1 VAWNLAKIG
10 KGCLMKDN
18 LLPFV
23 SIIIPAY
30 NEARYIKSC
39 LESLKRVDY
48 PSQSYEIIVVDNGS
62 SDETVLIAK
71 SYTENVLIIPNVN
84 VSSLRNFGASKAK
97 GEVYAFIDA
106 DCIADEQW
114 LQAGVKA
121 LTREPCVVGSVCDVP
136 SDATWIEKAWFAQK
150 IRGTHE
156 ATHINSAN
164 MIVRSELFNKLGGFN
179 NKLIAGEDYE
189 FCMRAKRE
197 AKIISDDKIKVVH
210 LKNPSSIS
218 QFLKREIWHGLGA
231 FESLKSNSLDKA
243 FIGTLLFIFLTSQQL
258 AGLALWTW
266 NGWNKLFV
274 YSSIGIGILLLG
286 TLFYRLKYIS
296 GFVQGVNLL
305 ILYYLFYLGRSI
317 SLLYLITKRKYS
329 RVK

>member
-1 VAWNLAKIG
+1 
-10 KGCLMKDN
+10 
-18 LLPFV
+18 
-23 SIIIPAY
+23 
-30 NEARYIKSC
+30 
-39 LESLKRVDY
+39 
-48 PSQSYEIIVVDNGS
+48 
-62 SDETVLIAK
+62 
-71 SYTENVLIIPNVN
+71 
-84 VSSLRNFGASKAK
+84 
-97 GEVYAFIDA
+97 
-106 DCIADEQW
+106 
-114 LQAGVKA
+114 
-121 LTREPCVVGSVCDVP
+121 
-136 SDATWIEKAWFAQK
+136 
-150 IRGTHE
+150 
-156 ATHINSAN
+156 
-164 MIVRSELFNKLGGFN
+164 
-179 NKLIAGEDYE
+179 
-189 FCMRAKRE
+189 MRAKRE